1 MDFYELT
8 MAQGYFKSGNEN
20 TVAVFDMFYR
30 SVPDKG
36 GYSIFAGLEQLV
48 KIIENFT
55 FTAED
60 LAYLRCTATFDEDF
74 LTYLKNFKF
83 TCDVWSV
90 KEGTVIFPGEPVLT
104 VCGPIIEV
112 QLIETIL
119 LLTINHQSLIATKTS
134 RIVRA
139 ADGRPVMEFGSRRAH
154 GYDAAVYGARAAYI
168 GGCSSTACT
177 LAGKA
182 FGIPA
187 VGTMAHSWV
196 QMFENEY
203 EAFKTYA
210 QNYPDKCTILID
222 TYDTLRSGLPNAIK
236 AFNEVVLPAGFRPK
250 GVRIDSGDLAYLS
263 KQVRK
268 GLDEAGFSDV
278 DILASNSLDEYV
290 IRNLITQ
297 GAQISS
303 FGVGENLI
311 TSHSAPTFGGVYK
324 LAAVKSANGEFVP
337 KIKISESLE
346 KITTPGFKKLYRFYE
361 KNSGLAFADYIA
373 LHDETVDLEN
383 EELTIFDPAAP
394 WKKQTIGVGEAFA
407 KELLVKVFENGKLVY
422 NLPEIEEIR
431 SFCAAEQAT
440 LWEEVKRFEVPH
452 KYYVDL
458 SLKLWE
464 LKNELIMQNS

>member
-8 MAQGYFKSGNEN
+8 MAQGYFKNGNKD
-20 TVAVFDMFYR
+20 TTAVFDMFYR

-48 KIIENFT
+48 KIIENFK

-60 LAYLRCTATFDEDF
+60 LNYLRSVNTFDEAF
-74 LTYLKNFKF
+74 LSYLENFEF
-83 TCDVWSV
+83 TCDLWSV
-90 KEGTVIFPGEPVLT
+90 KEGSVIFPGEPVLT

-139 ADGRPVMEFGSRRAH
+139 AEGRAVMEFGSRRAH

-168 GGCSSTACT
+168 GGCNSTACT

-210 QNYPDKCTILID
+210 ENYPDKCTLLID

-236 AFNEVVLPAGFRPK
+236 VFNEVLLPAGFRPK

-268 GLDEAGFSDV
+268 MLDEAGFSDV
-278 DILASNSLDEYV
+278 GILVSNALDEYV
-290 IRNLITQ
+290 IRTLITQ

-311 TSHSAPTFGGVYK
+311 TSRSAPTFGGVYK
-324 LAAVKSANGEFVP
+324 LAAIKGADGRFIP

-361 KNSGLAFADYIA
+361 KETGRAFADYIA
-373 LHDETVDLEN
+373 LHEETVDLEN

-394 WKKQTIGVGEAFA
+394 WKKRTILKGEAFS
-407 KELLVKVFENGKLVY
+407 KELLTKIFEGGRLVY
-422 NLPEIEEIR
+422 TLPAIEEIR
-431 SFCAAEQAT
+431 AFCSAEQAT
-440 LWEEVKRFEVPH
+440 LWEEVKRFEFPH

-464 LKNELIMQNS
+464 LKNSLLMQNG